1 MQPAQSKGSTQMP
14 DSIYSIPIS
23 TQGLDDPEHVL
34 PSKESSPSAISS
46 VALSTLPFLT
56 VA

>member
-1 MQPAQSKGSTQMP
+1 MQPAQPKGSTQMP